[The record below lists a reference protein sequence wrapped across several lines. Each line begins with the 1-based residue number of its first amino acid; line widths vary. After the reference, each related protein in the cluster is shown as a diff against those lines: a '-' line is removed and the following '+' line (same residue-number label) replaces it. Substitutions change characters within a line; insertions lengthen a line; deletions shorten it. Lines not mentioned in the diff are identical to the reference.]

1 MKKLSTLDPK
11 TIFILIVLIII
22 SSALIYLFFKS
33 PYKLRPD
40 IFNYKTYLV
49 AAIIFIPL
57 IIIDEKRQ
65 ENNENH
71 ITWITFII
79 LIIIGMPKILGVLM
93 IEYSNIPFTITNA
106 FVKHQ
111 YKAKGKVIQKYY
123 YTLQFSDNQMISSQE
138 FDIAKKIDAKDYD
151 CLKVKYRE
159 NALVIEVRPIEN
171 LGAMTKEECLNK

>member
-11 TIFILIVLIII
+11 TILILIVLIII
-22 SSALIYLFFKS
+22 SSALVYLFFKS
-33 PYKLRPD
+33 HYKLRPD

-57 IIIDEKRQ
+57 VIIDEKRK

-71 ITWITFII
+71 TRWITFII
-79 LIIIGMPKILGVLM
+79 LIIIATPKILGILM
-93 IEYSNIPFTITNA
+93 IKYSDIPFTTTNA
-106 FVKHQ
+106 FVKYEYTH
-111 YKAKGKVIQKYY
+111 KGRSFYR
-123 YTLQFSDNQMISSQE
+123 LQFNNNQMISSKE
-138 FDIAKKIDAKDYD
+138 FDITRKIYAKDYD

-171 LGAMTKEECLNK
+171 LGDMTKEQCLNQQ